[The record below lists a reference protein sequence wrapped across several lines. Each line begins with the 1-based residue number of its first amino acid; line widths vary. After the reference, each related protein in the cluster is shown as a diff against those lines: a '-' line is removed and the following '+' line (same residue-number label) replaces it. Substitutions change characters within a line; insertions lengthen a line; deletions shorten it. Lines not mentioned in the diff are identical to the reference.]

1 MNKQEAIDALRRDAA
16 TLAESVCPGTRAVPG
31 EGDLNAK
38 LMLIGE
44 APGAEEERLGRPFV
58 GPAGRFLGEELA
70 RARIDR
76 SSIYITATVRCRPT
90 SPGARGPRNR
100 APNREEIQAW
110 SSHLLREIEIISPT
124 VILCLGLVAAR
135 AVVGPEFQMSSDR
148 GLWFDRSPG
157 TRVLATYHPAYV
169 RRFGVFSNTLESF
182 RRDLEKA
189 LRESQKTCTPATNR

>member
-1 MNKQEAIDALRRDAA
+1 MNKQEAIRSLRRDSD

-31 EGDLNAK
+31 EGDLDAK

-58 GPAGRFLGEELA
+58 GPAGRFLDEELV
-70 RARIDR
+70 RAGIDR

-100 APNREEIQAW
+100 APDREEIHAW
-110 SSHLLREIEIISPT
+110 SSHLLREIEIISPR

-135 AVVGPEFQMSSDR
+135 AVVGTDFQMSSGR
-148 GLWFDRSPG
+148 GRRFDHACG
-157 TRVLATYHPAYV
+157 ARVMVTYHPAYI
-169 RRFGVFSNTLESF
+169 RRFGPSSGALAAF
-182 RRDLEKA
+182 REDLKEA
-189 LRESQKTCTPATNR
+189 LRMSEDTPESAPNP